1 MKGTFSENRPYLE
14 HEYEHPHWNAES
26 GLCAPALRQ
35 ALRGFIEENLA
46 LPMPLLRANALDFL
60 LANAQIELNPHTPFA
75 DKLNL
80 GIDYSDYAG
89 QDLFAEEM
97 YHRFH
102 REVLM
107 REMPEDFARRN
118 QAERLGVCT
127 ADTDFWHTL
136 PEWPNLLRLGFG
148 GLLRRAEDAM
158 AQKRAEGTLAAEAEI
173 FYQSVI
179 LSYRAIL
186 NYIRRLREASAR
198 MEMPE
203 YTACLDALL
212 QGPPQTLYQA
222 LEACMIFMNVEEI
235 GVERARSFGRA
246 DQLWYPFYRSD
257 LDTGRATEEEIKEL
271 LRYFYIKLQ
280 AGRRYADQ
288 PFSICGVDEN
298 GEDATNGLSWL
309 LLDVYDGMNIHNP
322 KIHVC
327 CSEKTP
333 KALLL
338 RVLDM
343 IRRGNSSFVFIND
356 EVVWRGYE
364 RIGIP
369 LAEARGYVPFG
380 CYEPILMGREEPM
393 IGASWLNMAKAAE
406 LVMHGGR
413 DTLTG
418 ERMFSQTPEDFSDFA
433 SFKAAFYTL
442 LGDII
447 DFTMDNILK
456 QDRFHMQINP
466 SPVYSGSLTSCIEK
480 GRDIFDGGTKYHNT
494 SIKCCGIATA
504 ADCLL
509 AVKTLVFERGLVRFP
524 ELSAIL
530 QANWEGHETLR
541 RIAEKLLGKFC
552 GPVDRVVKMQ
562 YVQYEWVRVTMELF
576 RRNKG
581 FSWGLLYWMLSD
593 CWPGCGWS
601 LIDYY
606 ALPKLAYYAFRRA
619 AKGQIAAIEK
629 KDGTYRVFVCNDTL
643 QTAEGSATLRL
654 LTPERTLRRWDFRY
668 TCAPNASNCVF
679 SVPAAEAEPQLL
691 ENALLVCDIEGDR
704 AFFTERSPAFL
715 RLPEPELT
723 VCRAGEACLRITAKS
738 FLYAVILDGEY
749 LFSDNGFLL
758 LPGEAREVSFAPAP
772 GARSKR
778 LELYLPGCERVRT
791 IFTETGEAADALPEE
806 RPV

>member
-35 ALRGFIEENLA
+35 ALRGFIEENLM
-46 LPMPLLRANALDFL
+46 LPMPLLRAKALDFL
-60 LANAQIELNPHTPFA
+60 LTNVQIELNPHTPFA

-102 REVLM
+102 REVLT

-118 QAERLGVCT
+118 QAERLGICT
-127 ADTDFWHTL
+127 ADADFWHTL

-148 GLLRRAEDAM
+148 GLLQRTEDAM
-158 AQKRAEGTLAAEAEI
+158 SQKRTEGTLTAEAEI

-212 QGPPQTLYQA
+212 QGPPRTLYQA

-257 LDTGRATEEEIKEL
+257 LDTGRATEEEIKEF
-271 LRYFYIKLQ
+271 LRYFYIRLQ

-298 GEDATNGLSWL
+298 GEDATNALSWL

-369 LAEARGYVPFG
+369 LSEARGYVPFG

-541 RIAEKLLGKFC
+541 RIAKSSPLKYG
-552 GPVDRVVKMQ
+552 
-562 YVQYEWVRVTMELF
+562 
-576 RRNKG
+576 NH
-581 FSWGLLYWMLSD
+581 
-593 CWPGCGWS
+593 
-601 LIDYY
+601 I
-606 ALPKLAYYAFRRA
+606 
-619 AKGQIAAIEK
+619 
-629 KDGTYRVFVCNDTL
+629 
-643 QTAEGSATLRL
+643 
-654 LTPERTLRRWDFRY
+654 PE
-668 TCAPNASNCVF
+668 
-679 SVPAAEAEPQLL
+679 
-691 ENALLVCDIEGDR
+691 
-704 AFFTERSPAFL
+704 
-715 RLPEPELT
+715 
-723 VCRAGEACLRITAKS
+723 
-738 FLYAVILDGEY
+738 
-749 LFSDNGFLL
+749 
-758 LPGEAREVSFAPAP
+758 
-772 GARSKR
+772 
-778 LELYLPGCERVRT
+778 
-791 IFTETGEAADALPEE
+791 ADALAAEIYRFAAERIVGKKNRSGGVFRMGCDSITNCVVFGKKMGATPDGRLCAEPTSKNFSASTGMDRNGVTALIGSVTALDSADFVNGAVLDIVLHPSAVEGARGLEAMHGLLRTYFDLGGYALQGNVMDLAQLLDAKAHPEKYPTLQVRVCGWNE
-806 RPV
+806 YFVELSPDMQDMFIRQLQEGA